1 MIETTTALVL
11 FSSMIDNVTKA
22 REATALMND
31 ETIPIQLKII
41 KVEINLNSKP
51 CFEIIKASIS
61 YTCIFIKNFVVMMT
75 ASLSENCSTVM
86 NGAQI
91 RLLLWCE
98 TGLWFCC
105 LVSTAVHKA

>member
-22 REATALMND
+22 REAALMND

-75 ASLSENCSTVM
+75 ASLRENCSTVM